1 MGKALFNENPVS
13 VSFETLPGQEYPK
26 VLDMDVTAM
35 KKKVIQLL
43 SVVTVC
49 GALLVLI
56 GFSMPDFTFAR
67 TFGILVILTSVG
79 YFTVLFINL
88 KRAVSRITI
97 EQNGFSVNNDHFVND
112 GMLKVTIKPFFP
124 IAGAAD
130 NVYLTVFSSTGKYKY
145 WFGVKEDETAKAAR
159 SAVKSALSQ
168 LAPPIH
174 F

>member
-67 TFGILVILTSVG
+67 TFGI
-79 YFTVLFINL
+79 INL

>member
-145 WFGVKEDETAKAAR
+145 
-159 SAVKSALSQ
+159 
-168 LAPPIH
+168 
-174 F
+174 